1 MINRLTA
8 SLIIFALLCS
18 SCEEKGQELG
28 DAKISTD
35 GNAGTLAATDLSALT
50 TFTFIKSYF
59 DISAD
64 SNVTNSSIITVS
76 GTLSGTATSTAFN
89 YYDDWDN
96 LGISETYLGTFTAPF
111 TYTPDGDIAILTLST
126 YTASTALEGSATV
139 SPAPSSLNFN
149 LRFTSTTG
157 GSYTGLI
164 RTTAGDIFYETG
176 TFTLN

>member
-35 GNAGTLAATDLSALT
+35 GNTGTLAATDLSALT

-64 SNVTNSSIITVS
+64 SNVTNSSIVTVS

-96 LGISETYLGTFTAPF
+96 SGHLPLHSHIRRMATLLFLHFQPIPRQPRLKALLQL
-111 TYTPDGDIAILTLST
+111 ALLHLLLIL
-126 YTASTALEGSATV
+126 
-139 SPAPSSLNFN
+139 
-149 LRFTSTTG
+149 
-157 GSYTGLI
+157 I
-164 RTTAGDIFYETG
+164 
-176 TFTLN
+176 